1 MRDVKER
8 NLFPE
13 QLPSHVALNAE
24 GGEEEI
30 TEFNRFVLLLEGFH
44 PERSLVARHRTRVY
58 DD

>member
-13 QLPSHVALNAE
+13 RLPSHVALNAE
-24 GGEEEI
+24 GGEEI

-44 PERSLVARHRTRVY
+44 PERFLVARHRTRVY